1 MISAVNIITT
11 CVDGKTLSVPKSL
24 HLRDV
29 KGSCVE
35 ERISEWWERLTVKR
49 DERISSQDLYKGD
62 HWKVVQTFSQ
72 SASLG
77 GLDSLLWIA
86 SAGYGLIRPQTRVK
100 PYAATFSPCHLD
112 SVNSGFSEKSPGEV
126 TRKWWKQISK
136 QRRPEYGVPRSIEAV
151 VNEMPNRPVLVVASK
166 TYITAMYED
175 LLAARSALNDPEK
188 LIIVSTS
195 AEHLG
200 ELEENKLPC
209 DARMQ
214 TVVNGSRISLNAR
227 VGRKVLIEA
236 GRWPLN
242 ISLLKDRYSRL
253 IAKQPDI
260 HRYERCPMSDTEIIQ
275 YIKVAIKQTP
285 DLTTTRTLREFRD
298 KGNAC
303 EQKRFGKLFRE
314 VKGES
319 SGT

>member
-1 MISAVNIITT
+1 MQQ
-11 CVDGKTLSVPKSL
+11 
-24 HLRDV
+24 H
-29 KGSCVE
+29 
-35 ERISEWWERLTVKR
+35 
-49 DERISSQDLYKGD
+49 
-62 HWKVVQTFSQ
+62 
-72 SASLG
+72 
-77 GLDSLLWIA
+77 SLLAIWIQLTPGSRKNLLEKLQGSGGSKFPSSDDQNMA
-86 SAGYGLIRPQTRVK
+86 YPGQLKQLLMKCLIGQYWLLPRKLILQ
-100 PYAATFSPCHLD
+100 PCM
-112 SVNSGFSEKSPGEV
+112 KIYW
-126 TRKWWKQISK
+126 R
-136 QRRPEYGVPRSIEAV
+136 
-151 VNEMPNRPVLVVASK
+151 
-166 TYITAMYED
+166 
-175 LLAARSALNDPEK
+175 ARSALNDPEK

-275 YIKVAIKQTP
+275 YIKAAIKQTP
-285 DLTTTRTLREFRD
+285 DLTATRTLREFRD

-319 SGT
+319 SGA